1 MINNKSTGGN
11 DRGVAQAQRGDI
23 YGRFVDVGAAFN
35 QGLMMATKGGNAP
48 TSNAVGSVKNNY
60 EMKVESYLNKLPPD
74 MDLGAIPEAY
84 RGNIQEFL
92 MNQKGNYV
100 ELANMLIQHEV
111 GTPAYLELRSQMG
124 GISNSMQN
132 LKKQFDTYGANKKE
146 LLGDINE
153 NRTSLSIENQANV
166 NLLAGVYNEEYP
178 MNIDEFGNISFV
190 GDDGIKGLKD
200 LPGYENKAFGI
211 ATNMEKIALDA
222 YTKGEVINE
231 GDANFSFNK
240 NNIKSQLQQG
250 GRNSLMSV
258 IYDGIVGN
266 TKMIDNPIIAQNL
279 QSYRDGDL
287 SYDGLT
293 DLVVDTYMDAV
304 IENSK
309 SGYKAKEVAA
319 ARRQRGSGGGNY
331 NRSNRNA
338 YKSPEFIYMEKYG
351 GKVAVYAP
359 TDPNG
364 KVIIKTLDGQVVD
377 VTPAKDWEDMTP
389 QERLQKPTQTYAPT
403 AAPKKDKKE
412 NPIVKPSLG

>member
-1 MINNKSTGGN
+1 MRNNKSTGGN

-100 ELANMLIQHEV
+100 ELSNMLIQHEV
-111 GTPAYLELRSQMG
+111 GTPAYLELRSQMS

-319 ARRQRGSGGGNY
+319 ARRQRGSGGGND
-331 NRSNRNA
+331 NRSNRK
-338 YKSPEFIYMEKYG
+338 YRSPEFIHSKKYG
-351 GKVAVYAP
+351 EMVAVYAP
-359 TDPNG
+359 YDG
-364 KVIIKTLDGQVVD
+364 DKYDILIKRLDGTVVPSGD
-377 VTPAKDWEDMTP
+377 KENWGKWDMAKQDTLQTPGSTE
-389 QERLQKPTQTYAPT
+389 
-403 AAPKKDKKE
+403 KDKKVPRSIE
-412 NPIVKPSLG
+412 ELVALGGK

>member
-1 MINNKSTGGN
+1 MRNNKSTGGS

-100 ELANMLIQHEV
+100 ELSNMLIQHEV
-111 GTPAYLELRSQMG
+111 GTPAYLELRSQMS

-258 IYDGIVGN
+258 IHDGIVGN

-309 SGYKAKEVAA
+309 SGYKAKELLLLEQDQEI
-319 ARRQRGSGGGNY
+319 RRTI
-331 NRSNRNA
+331 
-338 YKSPEFIYMEKYG
+338 ETIM
-351 GKVAVYAP
+351 
-359 TDPNG
+359 
-364 KVIIKTLDGQVVD
+364 TL
-377 VTPAKDWEDMTP
+377 
-389 QERLQKPTQTYAPT
+389 L
-403 AAPKKDKKE
+403 
-412 NPIVKPSLG
+412 